1 MRSCASRHMSVFDT
15 SLMYVCPRVVYMP
28 ETGHEG
34 AQECARGRVR
44 VQSPPTHIFTR
55 QNRPPVYLHPEK
67 RGANPVAGVHP
78 ALRSPLSMS
87 SVNVT

>member
-44 VQSPPTHIFTR
+44 VQSPPTHIYTR
-55 QNRPPVYLHPEK
+55 ARAVNSWDICVT
-67 RGANPVAGVHP
+67 RG
-78 ALRSPLSMS
+78 
-87 SVNVT
+87 